1 STLDHFV
8 SWPCGASPV
17 PAHEPLDGTS
27 ARRGA
32 RCVRAPFRVLL
43 ARCEETAPRRAH
55 GRCAPTSMLLQTE
68 AFITDGKQ
76 GARFVSL
83 YTVVSRGVAGRFGQR
98 SIDAPAT
105 TARAEVVDSRVRFEG
120 ASMRILEAGLA
131 LIAIVTAVLMGV
143 GR

>member
-1 STLDHFV
+1 
-8 SWPCGASPV
+8 
-17 PAHEPLDGTS
+17 
-27 ARRGA
+27 
-32 RCVRAPFRVLL
+32 
-43 ARCEETAPRRAH
+43 
-55 GRCAPTSMLLQTE
+55 MLLQTE

-83 YTVVSRGVAGRFGQR
+83 YTVDSRGVAGRFGQR

>member
-1 STLDHFV
+1 
-8 SWPCGASPV
+8 
-17 PAHEPLDGTS
+17 
-27 ARRGA
+27 
-32 RCVRAPFRVLL
+32 
-43 ARCEETAPRRAH
+43 
-55 GRCAPTSMLLQTE
+55 MLLQTE

-98 SIDAPAT
+98 SVDAPAP
-105 TARAEVVDSRVRFEG
+105 TARAEAVDSRVRFQG

-131 LIAIVTAVLMGV
+131 LIAIATAVLMGV

>member
-1 STLDHFV
+1 
-8 SWPCGASPV
+8 
-17 PAHEPLDGTS
+17 
-27 ARRGA
+27 
-32 RCVRAPFRVLL
+32 
-43 ARCEETAPRRAH
+43 
-55 GRCAPTSMLLQTE
+55 MLLQTE

-98 SIDAPAT
+98 SIEAPAPP
-105 TARAEVVDSRVRFEG
+105 ARAEVVDPRVRFQG

-131 LIAIVTAVLMGV
+131 LIAIATAVLMGV